1 MSRAPIWR
9 FERTLTFGVVIAL
22 ALQSAGALIWAGAT
36 GERLD
41 QIERRLDD
49 QAALSVPMA
58 ERLARLEEHALHT
71 RESLARIEDRLD
83 ARRALPVHPSDSS
96 Q

>member
-1 MSRAPIWR
+1 MTGAPVLR
-9 FERTLTFGVVIAL
+9 FERPLTLGVILAL
-22 ALQSAGALIWAGAT
+22 ALQSAGALIWAGAA

-49 QAALSVPMA
+49 QAALATPVA
-58 ERLARLEEHALHT
+58 ERLARLEEHAVHT

-83 ARRALPVHPSDSS
+83 APRPAPDPAYRNN
-96 Q
+96 